1 MMKLVKDR
9 VAVTPIFDADTS
21 PGGII
26 IPDIA
31 KERCDQGI
39 VKYIGPEVKDIKIG
53 MYVLFSGYTG
63 TLVHIAGEGSVIVM
77 PEEFIV
83 AELDEIENVYVP
95 GLYYKSRVDEA
106 RRHFELMSIMHSILE
121 KYAFHIENFKS
132 VHDELAQGMAKYL
145 VKEGIYGPQSSPY
158 YQADYENILGFIA
171 DAFKDRQFKVKVP
184 KPEWKDKGMVSA

>member
-39 VKYIGPEVKDIKIG
+39 VKYIGPNVKDIKIG

-63 TLVHIAGEGSVIVM
+63 TLVHIAGEGSVTVSYTHLRAH
-77 PEEFIV
+77 ETGRNLV
-83 AELDEIENVYVP
+83 CRL
-95 GLYYKSRVDEA
+95 L
-106 RRHFELMSIMHSILE
+106 LE
-121 KYAFHIENFKS
+121 KK
-132 VHDELAQGMAKYL
+132 K
-145 VKEGIYGPQSSPY
+145 K
-158 YQADYENILGFIA
+158 
-171 DAFKDRQFKVKVP
+171 K
-184 KPEWKDKGMVSA
+184 

>member
-83 AELDEIENVYVP
+83 AELDEVENVHVP
-95 GLYYKSRVDEA
+95 GLYYKKRFSNQLA
-106 RRHFELMSIMHSILE
+106 I
-121 KYAFHIENFKS
+121 
-132 VHDELAQGMAKYL
+132 DELANLLIEALHPIHAISTEVARKLVEQG
-145 VKEGIYGPQSSPY
+145 VTGPISNPY

-184 KPEWKDKGMVSA
+184 KPSWDKEGMVSA